1 MKLRLEITDGEI
13 QELKYRYHMQKP
25 KPRLDL
31 EEWTA
36 REIAREIG
44 RELSAATSSWAVSD
58 KLRPLVQE
66 ELSKRLCVKAV
77 AA

>member
-13 QELKYRYHMQKP
+13 QELKLRYHMQKH

-31 EEWTA
+31 EGWTA
-36 REIAREIG
+36 REIARE
-44 RELSAATSSWAVSD
+44 LSAVTSWAVSD
-58 KLRPLVQE
+58 KLRPVVQE